1 VMSVIDFE
9 SLPEKVKEQV
19 MRLQQL
25 QNTLQALVLQRQSA
39 ELELRNVERA
49 IEELEKTSDD
59 AVVYKSAGPLLVRR
73 DKESLVK
80 ELNERKEIL
89 NARLKVLE
97 RQEERTRERI
107 RELQSSVQRELSSRI
122 AG

>member
-1 VMSVIDFE
+1 MTVIDFE

>member
-1 VMSVIDFE
+1 MTVIDFE

-59 AVVYKSAGPLLVRR
+59 AVVYKSAGPLLVKR

>member
-1 VMSVIDFE
+1 MSVIDFE

-80 ELNERKEIL
+80 ELSERKEIL

-107 RELQSSVQRELSSRI
+107 RELQSSVQKEISSRI

>member
-1 VMSVIDFE
+1 MSVVDFE

-19 MRLQQL
+19 IRLQQL
-25 QNTLQALVLQRQSA
+25 QNTLQALVLQRQTA

-49 IEELEKTSDD
+49 IEELEKASED
-59 AVVYKSAGPLLVRR
+59 AMIYKSAGPLLVMR
-73 DKESLVK
+73 DRESLVK

>member
-1 VMSVIDFE
+1 MSVIDFE

-97 RQEERTRERI
+97 RQEERARERI
-107 RELQSSVQRELSSRI
+107 RELQSSVQKELSSRI

>member
-1 VMSVIDFE
+1 MSVVDFE

-19 MRLQQL
+19 IRLQQL
-25 QNTLQALVLQRQSA
+25 QNTLQALVLQRQTA

-49 IEELEKTSDD
+49 IEELEKASED
-59 AVVYKSAGPLLVRR
+59 AVIYKSAGPLLVMR
-73 DKESLVK
+73 DRESLVK

>member
-1 VMSVIDFE
+1 MSVIDFE

-59 AVVYKSAGPLLVRR
+59 AVVYKSAGPLLVKR

-107 RELQSSVQRELSSRI
+107 KELQSSVQRELSSRI

>member
-1 VMSVIDFE
+1 MSVIDFE

-39 ELELRNVERA
+39 ELELRNVEKA
-49 IEELEKTSDD
+49 IEELEKASDD

>member
-1 VMSVIDFE
+1 MSVVDFE

-19 MRLQQL
+19 IRLQQL
-25 QNTLQALVLQRQSA
+25 QNTLQALVLQRQTA

-49 IEELEKTSDD
+49 IEELEKASED
-59 AVVYKSAGPLLVRR
+59 AVIYKSAGPLLVMR

>member
-1 VMSVIDFE
+1 MSVIDFE

-107 RELQSSVQRELSSRI
+107 RELQSSVQKEISSRI

>member
-1 VMSVIDFE
+1 MSVIDFE

>member
-1 VMSVIDFE
+1 MSVIDFE

-59 AVVYKSAGPLLVRR
+59 AVVYKSAGPLLVKR

-80 ELNERKEIL
+80 ELSERKEIL

-107 RELQSSVQRELSSRI
+107 RELQSSVQKELSSRI

>member
-1 VMSVIDFE
+1 MSVIDFE

-59 AVVYKSAGPLLVRR
+59 AVVYKSAGPLLVKR

-80 ELNERKEIL
+80 ELSERKDIL

-97 RQEERTRERI
+97 RQEERARERI

>member
-1 VMSVIDFE
+1 MSVIDFE

-107 RELQSSVQRELSSRI
+107 RELQSSVQKELSSRI

>member
-1 VMSVIDFE
+1 MSVIDFE

-59 AVVYKSAGPLLVRR
+59 AVVYKSAGPLLVKR